1 MHVIQEN
8 TKEHHQFVKNG
19 FSFIARRQEEAESQV
34 KPFYPRTRRVHI
46 KYNLPQWSDPI
57 SGRYLVFSCMSRDSQ
72 STALPRYA
80 SPWYRGNMVGAI
92 KVPDTRDTA
101 ATPWWNRGLLGGG
114 AGPTLKQVYRWRG
127 STSEMEKQIVAA
139 RFEKCRWGNSTE
151 WERLQQGAFL
161 INVLFDAGLCCIIHS
176 AKLKEQSVT
185 VTPQFSYLWHT
196 DAPRLFMCVCRPLNP
211 TLIWLAFSAVNPWP
225 GWDVPRHM

>member
-1 MHVIQEN
+1 MTPSLDV
-8 TKEHHQFVKNG
+8 T
-19 FSFIARRQEEAESQV
+19 SC
-34 KPFYPRTRRVHI
+34 
-46 KYNLPQWSDPI
+46 
-57 SGRYLVFSCMSRDSQ
+57 FSCMSRDSQ

-80 SPWYRGNMVGAI
+80 SLWYRGNMVGAI

-196 DAPRLFMCVCRPLNP
+196 DAPRLCMCVCRPLNP